1 MGEPAAVSVLTPNQ
15 ELFSAHLARLTG
27 LNPNVIR
34 GWTLAEESSSA
45 AQERQRQGNNNW
57 LNIGYFDSGAADWAK
72 GGGPF
77 ANPRTAAAATA
88 QFLKG
93 QRWGASSGIQ
103 KILGTAGLTPQ
114 QQIAA
119 IAKSGWASSG
129 YGGGANL
136 LKTYGLVSG
145 TPAPAVSG
153 SLTSA
158 TTPSVPGRTEKRMVA
173 GQSVAKTVT
182 GILNAKTQ
190 AAALGQFEAGKP
202 REITVEA
209 SPTVAQT
216 GVSPNAPAVVQEIKK
231 YLGTPYVWGGAK
243 PGGFDCSGLLQ
254 YVWAQ
259 KGVKIPRV
267 TDQQIKAGVEVPIKQ
282 LQPGDAVFFGSWSN
296 PHHVGMYIGHGQF
309 VESPHTGAKVRIS
322 NLNER
327 LGDYVTARRFG

>member
-1 MGEPAAVSVLTPNQ
+1 MSVLTPNQ
-15 ELFSAHLARLTG
+15 ELFSSHLAKLTG
-27 LNPNVIR
+27 LDPNVIR

-45 AQERQRQGNNNW
+45 AAKRQAQGNNNW
-57 LNIGYFDSGAADWAK
+57 LNIGYFDSGAASWAK

-77 ANPRTAAAATA
+77 ANPQSAAAATA

-103 KILGTAGLTPQ
+103 KILSTAGLTPQ

-129 YGGGANL
+129 YGGGTNL

-145 TPAPAVSG
+145 TPAP
-153 SLTSA
+153 TMPA
-158 TTPSVPGRTEKRMVA
+158 TTTTPTAPTLPGQTTTEKRMVA
-173 GQSVAKTVT
+173 SQSVAKTVT

-190 AAALGQFEAGKP
+190 TAALGQFRAGQP
-202 REITVEA
+202 HEITIDT

-231 YLGTPYVWGGAK
+231 YLGTPYVWGGSK

-259 KGVKIPRV
+259 KGVKIPR
-267 TDQQIKAGVEVPIKQ
+267 TTYQQIKAGMEVPLKS
-282 LQPGDAVFFGSWSN
+282 LQPGDAVFFGSSSN

-309 VESPHTGAKVRIS
+309 VEAPHTGAQVRIS
-322 NLNER
+322 NLNDR